1 MTNKD
6 TKLIYEAYIISEDE
20 VAPDARAKLEAEL
33 ADLKS
38 QMDYYNHVDDHSK
51 WQEETPKR
59 EKTLARISDIGNI
72 LNASSPP
79 GEQEPRRVAIPGGSN
94 RRFRPRD
101 VNEKKDEFRNDGTFE
116 KMGIADDMRN
126 QTRVASFFLRYGV
139 LPTEAEMARVAN
151 EPMAPVILSP
161 SEHPELEGK
170 VWKWDPPKDAAAE
183 DLNL

>member
-20 VAPDARAKLEAEL
+20 VAPDDRAKLEAEL

-79 GEQEPRRVAIPGGSN
+79 EEQ
-94 RRFRPRD
+94 
-101 VNEKKDEFRNDGTFE
+101 
-116 KMGIADDMRN
+116 
-126 QTRVASFFLRYGV
+126 
-139 LPTEAEMARVAN
+139 
-151 EPMAPVILSP
+151 
-161 SEHPELEGK
+161 EHPELEGK
-170 VWKWDPPKDAAAE
+170 VWKWDPPMAAPEDEAE
-183 DLNL
+183 DEEVYDDLVAGDIPDKADGRGHLVTPAIMAMYNIDPNADMDAVAKYLNL